1 MGTRVVVL
9 IQDWEEREPNDH
21 LAWGGGGERPSFIV
35 GKASG

>member
-21 LAWGGGGERPSFIV
+21 LAWGGGEKDP
-35 GKASG
+35 AL

>member
-21 LAWGGGGERPSFIV
+21 LAWGGEKDP
-35 GKASG
+35 AL

>member
-21 LAWGGGGERPSFIV
+21 LAWGGERPSFIV

>member
-21 LAWGGGGERPSFIV
+21 LAWGGGERPSFIV